1 MKKAIPAIVAI
12 LLIVIIAGL
21 YGFSVYKE
29 KYAYSNERMD
39 AEEYF
44 GISSPEE
51 IAVIDGDEEAS
62 YKARLIDGECYF
74 DIDTVQTYFNK
85 RFYYDENEQLIIY
98 VEPLTINTVHIG
110 ESGYEAGGEHK
121 DTPFVPAVNKDGT
134 LYIACDFVKNFT
146 NFEYTFFDDPNRIQ
160 LYTKWPQRDVAY
172 IAKDTK
178 IRYRG
183 GVKSPILKDVE
194 QGERVYVLEEMETW
208 SEVRTDDGYIGYVE
222 QKKLEGYET
231 IDPIPV
237 TDYKEPEFNH
247 KLVDGKVSLA
257 WVSIAGTGGNDTI
270 EPLLA
275 ATKSVNVVSPTW
287 FGLSDNSGSLSDFG
301 SAAIVESLHNK
312 GVQVWGLVSNF
323 ANEGIDTY
331 AVLSSTSTRRNLISN
346 IMGVVSAYSLDG
358 VNVDFESLNVES
370 GVHFVQFI
378 RELSVECRK
387 AGVILSVDNYVPIGN
402 TDFYDRTE
410 QGIYADYVV
419 IMGYDEHYA
428 GSEEAGSV
436 ASIGYVENG
445 INKTIEEVE
454 ASRVINGLPFY
465 DRIWE
470 TTGAD
475 VSSKAYGM
483 AETKEWLSN
492 HNIVTEWD
500 DTTCQNYGE
509 YTSGDTKH
517 QVWVEDAESIKV
529 KLSVM
534 DSCGIGGAAYWRL
547 GLETSDVWDEIS
559 EYINK

>member
-1 MKKAIPAIVAI
+1 
-12 LLIVIIAGL
+12 
-21 YGFSVYKE
+21 VYKE

-39 AEEYF
+39 VEEYF
-44 GISSPEE
+44 EISSPDD
-51 IAVIDGDEEAS
+51 IAVVDGDERAP
-62 YKARLIDGECYF
+62 YKAKLIDGECYF
-74 DIDTVQTYFNK
+74 DIDTVRTYFNK
-85 RFYYDENEQLIIY
+85 RFYHDENEQLLIY

-121 DTPFVPAVNKDGT
+121 NTPFVPAIDKDGT
-134 LYIACDFVKNFT
+134 LYIACDYVKHFT
-146 NFEYTFFDDPNRIQ
+146 NFEYKFYDDPNRIQ

-370 GVHFVQFI
+370 GGHFLQFI
-378 RELSVECRK
+378 R
-387 AGVILSVDNYVPIGN
+387 
-402 TDFYDRTE
+402 
-410 QGIYADYVV
+410 
-419 IMGYDEHYA
+419 
-428 GSEEAGSV
+428 
-436 ASIGYVENG
+436 
-445 INKTIEEVE
+445 
-454 ASRVINGLPFY
+454 
-465 DRIWE
+465 
-470 TTGAD
+470 
-475 VSSKAYGM
+475 
-483 AETKEWLSN
+483 
-492 HNIVTEWD
+492 
-500 DTTCQNYGE
+500 
-509 YTSGDTKH
+509 
-517 QVWVEDAESIKV
+517 
-529 KLSVM
+529 
-534 DSCGIGGAAYWRL
+534 
-547 GLETSDVWDEIS
+547 
-559 EYINK
+559 